1 MPLRLKKIL
10 GALLVVV
17 FMLFWVWLA
26 VSLSGFVP
34 KNKFAEMVFYIVA
47 SAWFAFHRYK
57 YVRRGDQFTMPW
69 PRPVG
74 H

>member
-47 SAWFAFHRYK
+47 VMIRPIPN
-57 YVRRGDQFTMPW
+57 FTLINFIQSTLS
-69 PRPVG
+69 
-74 H
+74 

>member
-1 MPLRLKKIL
+1 MPLRLKKIF

-34 KNKFAEMVFYIVA
+34 DNKFWEMIFYTIAGLGWGVPLFPLLQWMEKTKA
-47 SAWFAFHRYK
+47 
-57 YVRRGDQFTMPW
+57 
-69 PRPVG
+69 
-74 H
+74 

>member
-34 KNKFAEMVFYIVA
+34 DNKFAEMVFYIVA
-47 SAWFAFHRYK
+47 GLGWGVPLFPLLSWMERTK
-57 YVRRGDQFTMPW
+57 R
-69 PRPVG
+69 
-74 H
+74 

>member
-26 VSLSGFVP
+26 VTVSRFVP
-34 KNKFAEMVFYIVA
+34 QNKVAVMLYYIVA
-47 SAWFAFHRYK
+47 GLGWGVPLFPLLSWMERTK
-57 YVRRGDQFTMPW
+57 R
-69 PRPVG
+69 
-74 H
+74 